1 MVEHSSLFID
11 ALLLDKKA
19 VKKLTKHYFLKRKT
33 IPKEPSI
40 DALAKEWSI
49 DLLESFAY
57 VMLYRAF
64 FRYGSP
70 ITLAKLCKTLQIKKK
85 KFPMQ
90 LRLMLYLRFAE
101 KQGLITKK
109 HSLKRKISKTEY
121 VVKHY
126 DVEKQQRKI

>member
-33 IPKEPSI
+33 TPKEPSI
-40 DALAKEWSI
+40 DTLVKEWGI

-64 FRYGSP
+64 FRYGAP

-90 LRLMLYLRFAE
+90 LRLMIYLRFAE
-101 KQGLITKK
+101 KQGLICKL
-109 HSLKRKISKTEY
+109 HSPKRKISKIQY
-121 VVKHY
+121 VIKHY
-126 DVEKQQRKI
+126 NVEKP

>member
-19 VKKLTKHYFLKRKT
+19 VKKLTKHYFLERKT
-33 IPKEPSI
+33 TPKNLYI
-40 DALAKEWSI
+40 DALSKEWGI

-64 FRYGSP
+64 FRYGAP

-109 HSLKRKISKTEY
+109 NWLKRKISKTEY
-121 VVKHY
+121 VIKYY

>member
-1 MVEHSSLFID
+1 MVEHSSLFIE

-19 VKKLTKHYFLKRKT
+19 VKKLTKHYFLERKT
-33 IPKEPSI
+33 TPKEPSI
-40 DALAKEWSI
+40 DALAKEWGI

-70 ITLAKLCKTLQIKKK
+70 ITLAKLCKTLQMEKK

-109 HSLKRKISKTEY
+109 NWLKRKISKTEY
-121 VVKHY
+121 VIKHY

>member
-1 MVEHSSLFID
+1 MVEHSSLFIE

-33 IPKEPSI
+33 TPKEPSI
-40 DALAKEWSI
+40 DALAKEWGI

-64 FRYGSP
+64 FRYGAP
-70 ITLAKLCKTLQIKKK
+70 ITLAKLCKILQIKKK

-109 HSLKRKISKTEY
+109 YSLKRKISKTKY
-121 VVKHY
+121 VINPY
-126 DVEKQQRKI
+126 AVEK